1 MNKNRNGQSIISEQK
16 ELKPVKP
23 FAFEAWK
30 IWNNLTD
37 SAQSLWDEFEDD
49 FVEFCLQQAK
59 LNTIQRKH
67 YPF

>member
-1 MNKNRNGQSIISEQK
+1 MKSNDITKVKTEQK
-16 ELKPVKP
+16 LYEPVKP

-37 SAQSLWDEFEDD
+37 SAQSLWEEYEYD
-49 FVEFCLQQAK
+49 FVEFCLQETK
-59 LNTIQRKH
+59 SYKNKTHK